1 MSPFKKL
8 HLFLFL
14 ALIFSVSFLTLFLA
28 IFFSQSAYSTPPI
41 YTLEVNGMGVK
52 VGPPPNSTGISL
64 DTTIIIDALTSV
76 SLTDFQITPHVSIA
90 RLDSENSG
98 PLTYLNKFYPAQPLE
113 PATFYTVSVS
123 IMNVPVSWSFT
134 TSDVFS
140 PGIGFQLATNALWIA
155 LGISALATLIAA
167 FTIRLRSKVK
177 SNLQCELTDSLDVF

>member
-1 MSPFKKL
+1 MSLFKKL

-14 ALIFSVSFLTLFLA
+14 ALVFSVSFLTLFLA
-28 IFFSQSAYSTPPI
+28 IFFSQSAYSMPPI
-41 YTLEVNGMGVK
+41 YTLEINGMGVK
-52 VGPPPNSTGISL
+52 VGPPPNSTRIPL

-76 SLTDFQITPHVSIA
+76 SLTDFQITPQVPIA
-90 RLDSENSG
+90 NLDSENSG

-113 PATFYTVSVS
+113 SATFYTVSVT

-134 TSDVFS
+134 TSNVFS
-140 PGIGFQLATNALWIA
+140 PGIGFHLATNALWIA

-177 SNLQCELTDSLDVF
+177 SNL

>member
-113 PATFYTVSVS
+113 PAAFYTVSVS

-140 PGIGFQLATNALWIA
+140 PGIGFQPATNALWIA

-177 SNLQCELTDSLDVF
+177 SNLRCELTDSLDVF

>member
-14 ALIFSVSFLTLFLA
+14 ALIFSVTFLTLFLA
-28 IFFSQSAYSTPPI
+28 IFFSQSAYSMPPI

-52 VGPPPNSTGISL
+52 LGPPPNSTGISP
-64 DTTIIIDALTSV
+64 DTAIVIDALTSV
-76 SLTDFQITPHVSIA
+76 SLTSFQVTPYVSIA
-90 RLDSENSG
+90 RVDSENSG

-123 IMNVPVSWSFT
+123 IMNIPVSWSFT

-140 PGIGFQLATNALWIA
+140 PGIGFHLATNALWIA
-155 LGISALATLIAA
+155 LGTSALATLVGA
-167 FTIRLRSKVK
+167 FTIQLRSKVK
-177 SNLQCELTDSLDVF
+177 SSSVS